1 MVSEYWA
8 KYLIYIKADL
18 FLENLNFDELKKLI
32 SEKISISGEIP
43 LENVLSNI
51 FLIKIKESSQTD
63 YENSLKYW
71 NLTKPHQRN
80 A

>member
-1 MVSEYWA
+1 M
-8 KYLIYIKADL
+8 IYIKADL

-63 YENSLKYW
+63 YENSLKYC
-71 NLTKPHQRN
+71 NIIKTTL
-80 A
+80 